1 MVPVRKTV
9 YEVLLKIPFV
19 VANIVKEKDSVSSF
33 ISFLMLSC
41 EFLSDAELCET
52 CIEQVS
58 NQNSVRWAD
67 PA

>member
-41 EFLSDAELCET
+41 VILNKSQIRTQYTGQILPRERASDILGF
-52 CIEQVS
+52 
-58 NQNSVRWAD
+58 
-67 PA
+67 